1 MSPLSGRLIVVVG
14 AGGAAK
20 AIAYGAKK
28 KGARVVVAN
37 RTYEKA
43 VTLANAVGGQA
54 LRLADLE
61 NFRPEEGTILANATS
76 LGMYPNVDGTP
87 VPKKALRFYDV
98 VFDAVYAPKATRLL
112 REAKEHGVK
121 VVSGVEMF
129 VRQAMGQFEHFTG
142 GIEAPESLMR
152 EIAAQYT

>member
-1 MSPLSGRLIVVVG
+1 VSPLAGRLIVVVG
-14 AGGAAK
+14 AGGAGK

-43 VTLANAVGGQA
+43 VTLANALGGQA

-61 NFRPEEGTILANATS
+61 NFGPEEGMILANATS

-87 VPKKALRFYDV
+87 VPKVTHKCKACSILVAIKF
-98 VFDAVYAPKATRLL
+98 
-112 REAKEHGVK
+112 
-121 VVSGVEMF
+121 
-129 VRQAMGQFEHFTG
+129 
-142 GIEAPESLMR
+142 
-152 EIAAQYT
+152 